1 MVKRM
6 AMVLNGV
13 VQEVAVWDG
22 ITPWNPGDQYFLV
35 DVTDNPKV
43 ESGYIYVN
51 GVFSAPAPTS

>member
-1 MVKRM
+1 M